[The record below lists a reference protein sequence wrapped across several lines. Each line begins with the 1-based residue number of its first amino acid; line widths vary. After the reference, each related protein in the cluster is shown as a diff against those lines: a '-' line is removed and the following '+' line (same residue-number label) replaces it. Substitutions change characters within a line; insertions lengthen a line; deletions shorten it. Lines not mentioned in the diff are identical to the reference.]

1 MTGSAKTTRRE
12 FLTKACELSAAGF
25 VTAFAWGSLSLRD
38 ANARWMPRPPGAV
51 DGKDFLALCSRC
63 GQCVTSCPYETLRL
77 AGPFDP
83 APGGTPFFVPEEIPC
98 YMCKDIPCVKACPT
112 GALSPA
118 LTGISDARMGIAV
131 VDPASCLS
139 HQGLR
144 CEVCYRACPEEEK
157 ALTIEMHPRGI
168 SRHAMFIPV
177 VHPEHCT
184 GCGLCTKSCPTGTP
198 AIRIADRKAVL
209 GALIV
214 LVLYSLLGSRTF
226 CGWICPMN
234 MVADAAEWL
243 RVRLELK
250 ADVVRIS
257 NKVRYGLLAAALIL
271 SAATGTAAFEAV
283 SPQAWIWRDLV
294 FGTGLAALSAAS
306 AVFALDLALMK
317 HGWCGHLCPLGAFW
331 SLVGRL
337 TRSPVVRVSFDDAA
351 CNRCGDCLR
360 ACPEPHVIRFASLK
374 ETGRIP
380 AGDCLNCGRC
390 IEACGENALKFRI
403 GPAPRI
409 RTSSDTHQGEN
420 HHD

>member
-1 MTGSAKTTRRE
+1 MKRLYNMRWTLARRALQLAVLGLFAGTARLGWTLAGE
-12 FLTKACELSAAGF
+12 PLLDGTLSASEVAG
-25 VTAFAWGSLSLRD
+25 TIPLSD
-38 ANARWMPRPPGAV
+38 P
-51 DGKDFLALCSRC
+51 LALL
-63 GQCVTSCPYETLRL
+63 ERL
-77 AGPFDP
+77 AAGH
-83 APGGTPFFVPEEIPC
+83 
-98 YMCKDIPCVKACPT
+98 MPT
-112 GALSPA
+112 
-118 LTGISDARMGIAV
+118 LTAG
-131 VDPASCLS
+131 
-139 HQGLR
+139 
-144 CEVCYRACPEEEK
+144 
-157 ALTIEMHPRGI
+157 
-168 SRHAMFIPV
+168 
-177 VHPEHCT
+177 
-184 GCGLCTKSCPTGTP
+184 
-198 AIRIADRKAVL
+198 L

-351 CNRCGDCLR
+351 AAT
-360 ACPEPHVIRFASLK
+360 AC
-374 ETGRIP
+374 
-380 AGDCLNCGRC
+380 
-390 IEACGENALKFRI
+390 
-403 GPAPRI
+403 APVPNP
-409 RTSSDTHQGEN
+409 TSSASPA
-420 HHD
+420 

>member
-1 MTGSAKTTRRE
+1 
-12 FLTKACELSAAGF
+12 
-25 VTAFAWGSLSLRD
+25 
-38 ANARWMPRPPGAV
+38 
-51 DGKDFLALCSRC
+51 
-63 GQCVTSCPYETLRL
+63 
-77 AGPFDP
+77 
-83 APGGTPFFVPEEIPC
+83 
-98 YMCKDIPCVKACPT
+98 
-112 GALSPA
+112 
-118 LTGISDARMGIAV
+118 
-131 VDPASCLS
+131 
-139 HQGLR
+139 
-144 CEVCYRACPEEEK
+144 
-157 ALTIEMHPRGI
+157 
-168 SRHAMFIPV
+168 
-177 VHPEHCT
+177 
-184 GCGLCTKSCPTGTP
+184 
-198 AIRIADRKAVL
+198 
-209 GALIV
+209 
-214 LVLYSLLGSRTF
+214 
-226 CGWICPMN
+226 MN

-243 RVRLELK
+243 RVRLGLK

-390 IEACGENALKFRI
+390 IEACGENALKLRI
-403 GPAPRI
+403 GPAPRT

>member
-83 APGGTPFFVPEEIPC
+83 APGG
-98 YMCKDIPCVKACPT
+98 
-112 GALSPA
+112 
-118 LTGISDARMGIAV
+118 MGIAV

-209 GALIV
+209 GEIGGH
-214 LVLYSLLGSRTF
+214 YRLGWLPDDDPKNRR
-226 CGWICPMN
+226 GDAP
-234 MVADAAEWL
+234 ADAPE
-243 RVRLELK
+243 
-250 ADVVRIS
+250 
-257 NKVRYGLLAAALIL
+257 
-271 SAATGTAAFEAV
+271 
-283 SPQAWIWRDLV
+283 
-294 FGTGLAALSAAS
+294 AS
-306 AVFALDLALMK
+306 AQGAGGLDY
-317 HGWCGHLCPLGAFW
+317 
-331 SLVGRL
+331 
-337 TRSPVVRVSFDDAA
+337 
-351 CNRCGDCLR
+351 
-360 ACPEPHVIRFASLK
+360 
-374 ETGRIP
+374 
-380 AGDCLNCGRC
+380 LN
-390 IEACGENALKFRI
+390 ENAL
-403 GPAPRI
+403 
-409 RTSSDTHQGEN
+409 
-420 HHD
+420 

>member
-144 CEVCYRACPEEEK
+144 CEVCYRTCPLIDQAISIDYRLREGDAIHSVFAPVIDEEQC
-157 ALTIEMHPRGI
+157 
-168 SRHAMFIPV
+168 V
-177 VHPEHCT
+177 
-184 GCGLCTKSCPTGTP
+184 GCGLCVERCVVDEPDV
-198 AIRIADRKAVL
+198 AIRIRTDAEHPRA
-209 GALIV
+209 GA
-214 LVLYSLLGSRTF
+214 
-226 CGWICPMN
+226 
-234 MVADAAEWL
+234 
-243 RVRLELK
+243 
-250 ADVVRIS
+250 
-257 NKVRYGLLAAALIL
+257 
-271 SAATGTAAFEAV
+271 
-283 SPQAWIWRDLV
+283 
-294 FGTGLAALSAAS
+294 
-306 AVFALDLALMK
+306 
-317 HGWCGHLCPLGAFW
+317 
-331 SLVGRL
+331 
-337 TRSPVVRVSFDDAA
+337 
-351 CNRCGDCLR
+351 
-360 ACPEPHVIRFASLK
+360 
-374 ETGRIP
+374 
-380 AGDCLNCGRC
+380 
-390 IEACGENALKFRI
+390 
-403 GPAPRI
+403 
-409 RTSSDTHQGEN
+409 
-420 HHD
+420 

>member
-25 VTAFAWGSLSLRD
+25 VAAFAWGSLSLRD

-83 APGGTPFFVPEEIPC
+83 APGGMPFFVPEEIPC
-98 YMCKDIPCVKACPT
+98 YMCRDIPCVKACPT

-118 LTGISDARMGIAV
+118 LTDISDARMGIAV

-209 GALIV
+209 GEIGGH
-214 LVLYSLLGSRTF
+214 YRLGWLPDDDPKNRREDA
-226 CGWICPMN
+226 P
-234 MVADAAEWL
+234 ADAPEAP
-243 RVRLELK
+243 
-250 ADVVRIS
+250 AQGAG
-257 NKVRYGLLAAALIL
+257 GL
-271 SAATGTAAFEAV
+271 
-283 SPQAWIWRDLV
+283 DY
-294 FGTGLAALSAAS
+294 
-306 AVFALDLALMK
+306 
-317 HGWCGHLCPLGAFW
+317 
-331 SLVGRL
+331 
-337 TRSPVVRVSFDDAA
+337 
-351 CNRCGDCLR
+351 
-360 ACPEPHVIRFASLK
+360 
-374 ETGRIP
+374 
-380 AGDCLNCGRC
+380 LN
-390 IEACGENALKFRI
+390 ENAL
-403 GPAPRI
+403 
-409 RTSSDTHQGEN
+409 
-420 HHD
+420 

>member
-168 SRHAMFIPV
+168 SRHAMFIPDAC
-177 VHPEHCT
+177 PPRT
-184 GCGLCTKSCPTGTP
+184 SACG
-198 AIRIADRKAVL
+198 AR
-209 GALIV
+209 AL
-214 LVLYSLLGSRTF
+214 
-226 CGWICPMN
+226 
-234 MVADAAEWL
+234 
-243 RVRLELK
+243 
-250 ADVVRIS
+250 
-257 NKVRYGLLAAALIL
+257 
-271 SAATGTAAFEAV
+271 
-283 SPQAWIWRDLV
+283 
-294 FGTGLAALSAAS
+294 
-306 AVFALDLALMK
+306 
-317 HGWCGHLCPLGAFW
+317 CGHG
-331 SLVGRL
+331 
-337 TRSPVVRVSFDDAA
+337 
-351 CNRCGDCLR
+351 
-360 ACPEPHVIRFASLK
+360 
-374 ETGRIP
+374 
-380 AGDCLNCGRC
+380 
-390 IEACGENALKFRI
+390 
-403 GPAPRI
+403 APRVDA
-409 RTSSDTHQGEN
+409 RGRASP
-420 HHD
+420 

>member
-83 APGGTPFFVPEEIPC
+83 APSGTPFFVPEEIPC

-209 GALIV
+209 GEI
-214 LVLYSLLGSRTF
+214 GGPHPPGRGTPRGIPTMIRRT
-226 CGWICPMN
+226 GAGTPPQTPPRLPPR
-234 MVADAAEWL
+234 AQAASTTSM
-243 RVRLELK
+243 RM
-250 ADVVRIS
+250 
-257 NKVRYGLLAAALIL
+257 RYEAAL
-271 SAATGTAAFEAV
+271 
-283 SPQAWIWRDLV
+283 QH
-294 FGTGLAALSAAS
+294 
-306 AVFALDLALMK
+306 ALDACPPRTSACGARAL
-317 HGWCGHLCPLGAFW
+317 CGHG
-331 SLVGRL
+331 
-337 TRSPVVRVSFDDAA
+337 
-351 CNRCGDCLR
+351 
-360 ACPEPHVIRFASLK
+360 
-374 ETGRIP
+374 
-380 AGDCLNCGRC
+380 
-390 IEACGENALKFRI
+390 
-403 GPAPRI
+403 APRVDA
-409 RTSSDTHQGEN
+409 RGRASP
-420 HHD
+420 

>member
-1 MTGSAKTTRRE
+1 MKRLYNMRWTLAGEPLLDGT
-12 FLTKACELSAAGF
+12 LSASEVAG
-25 VTAFAWGSLSLRD
+25 TIPLSD
-38 ANARWMPRPPGAV
+38 P
-51 DGKDFLALCSRC
+51 LALL
-63 GQCVTSCPYETLRL
+63 ERL
-77 AGPFDP
+77 AAGH
-83 APGGTPFFVPEEIPC
+83 
-98 YMCKDIPCVKACPT
+98 MPT
-112 GALSPA
+112 
-118 LTGISDARMGIAV
+118 LTAG
-131 VDPASCLS
+131 
-139 HQGLR
+139 
-144 CEVCYRACPEEEK
+144 
-157 ALTIEMHPRGI
+157 
-168 SRHAMFIPV
+168 
-177 VHPEHCT
+177 
-184 GCGLCTKSCPTGTP
+184 
-198 AIRIADRKAVL
+198 L

-214 LVLYSLLGSRTF
+214 LVLYGLLGSRTF

-243 RVRLELK
+243 RVRLGLK

-403 GPAPRI
+403 GPAPRT